1 MGAALSNT
9 ALSRQ
14 LLNESRTS
22 TDKPIQVKTEWN
34 FDNFSKNEF
43 AINRI
48 TALSDYYDSNIHLSS
63 IGSDKCM
70 IILHFYN
77 KDEIELFKRQ
87 LKTTHPTIKV
97 L

>member
-1 MGAALSNT
+1 MGSTLSNT

-14 LLNESRTS
+14 LIDESRRS

-34 FDNFSKNEF
+34 FNNFSKNNF

-48 TALSDYYDSNIHLSS
+48 TALSEYYDSHIHLSS
-63 IGSDKCM
+63 IGSNKCM
-70 IILHFYN
+70 IVLHFYN
-77 KDEIELFKRQ
+77 KDEVELLKKE